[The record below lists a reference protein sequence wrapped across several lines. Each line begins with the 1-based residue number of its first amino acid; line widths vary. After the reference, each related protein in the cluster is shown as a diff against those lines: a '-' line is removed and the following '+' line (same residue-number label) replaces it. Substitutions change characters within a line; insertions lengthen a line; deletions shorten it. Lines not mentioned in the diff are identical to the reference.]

1 MLMRPFIEDGKC
13 YYYLDSKQ
21 ANSSRDSIQSCKF
34 MRKIGILY
42 KTFPNK
48 HRFHPMSQR
57 QQNHQWPI
65 NWHYKSLRKVREAT
79 EYNNCIYI

>member
-34 MRKIGILY
+34 NLYAKLEYCIKHFRTSTVSIQWVKDNKI
-42 KTFPNK
+42 
-48 HRFHPMSQR
+48 
-57 QQNHQWPI
+57 I
-65 NWHYKSLRKVREAT
+65 NGQ
-79 EYNNCIYI
+79 